1 MNSYLS
7 RMKALTNTCT
17 NHENAP
23 LPIKEYLRDL
33 RHPPL
38 FNISCL
44 SHPKATQT
52 TTVMDQEA
60 RDKPDEA
67 STAPEPPP
75 CNEWDESDDEAMVQM
90 LRSNPVYMD
99 SVTRLWRQAD
109 PSETTSSPPT
119 FFFYGSLMDPD
130 VLRVIAVTSAEPE
143 LHKASIKGFKLKM
156 WGFYPTLIPG
166 SADDTVQGMY
176 WQAENTR
183 QRDLLQRYETHRYK
197 PVPCEISIEGEGR
210 TIENGLTFVWAG
222 DPASNELKDGEFL
235 LERYQLYFKPDA
247 FKRDDESMIS

>member
-1 MNSYLS
+1 
-7 RMKALTNTCT
+7 MKALTNTCT

-23 LPIKEYLRDL
+23 LPLKKYLRDL

-52 TTVMDQEA
+52 TTVMDQET

-67 STAPEPPP
+67 STAPESPPYDK
-75 CNEWDESDDEAMVQM
+75 WDESEAEAHKEAMMQM
-90 LRSNPVYMD
+90 LRSNTAYMD
-99 SVTRLWRQAD
+99 SVTRLWRQPD
-109 PSETTSSPPT
+109 PEETTSNSPS

-130 VLRVIAVTSAEPE
+130 VVRVIAGTSAEPE

-156 WGFYPTLIPG
+156 WGFYPTLVPG
-166 SADDTVQGMY
+166 SVEDTVQGMY

-183 QRDLLQRYETHRYK
+183 QRDLIQRYETHRYK
-197 PVPCEISIEGEGR
+197 PAPCEISVDGDRR

-235 LERYQLYFKPDA
+235 LERYQLYFKPDI
-247 FKRDDESMIS
+247 FKRNA

>member
-1 MNSYLS
+1 
-7 RMKALTNTCT
+7 
-17 NHENAP
+17 
-23 LPIKEYLRDL
+23 
-33 RHPPL
+33 
-38 FNISCL
+38 
-44 SHPKATQT
+44 
-52 TTVMDQEA
+52 MDQEA

-90 LRSNPVYMD
+90 LRSNPAYMD

-197 PVPCEISIEGEGR
+197 PAPCEISIEGEGR

-247 FKRDDESMIS
+247 FKRDDESMISY